1 MQQGKFLEKMGGF
14 KMVVIEIAVTKR
26 EYGNK

>member
-1 MQQGKFLEKMGGF
+1 MQQGKVFRKIGGF